1 MHKIL
6 VKDPSLV
13 RIIDFVCM
21 LYEYMCLYVCIYV
34 CMLCEC
40 EVCCVSMSVYDLC
53 VMCIYDV
60 YMCMHVIT

>member
-40 EVCCVSMSVYDLC
+40 EVCCVSMSVYDFVSC
-53 VMCIYDV
+53 V
-60 YMCMHVIT
+60 YMMYICACML